1 MWIFLKGY
9 CSLLK
14 RNLAKLI
21 FGFGIRGLGIQ
32 ERKMYENLKEEIKEH
47 EGYRDTVY
55 LDHLS
60 NRTCGYGHLCIEDF
74 WEDNKKYDKEF
85 LEEIFEKDF
94 NIALNDA
101 NKILEGKPVN
111 HIAREVIIELVFNIG
126 MPRAKKFVKCL
137 AALDKEDYNEAGN
150 QILDSLY
157 ARQVPARAGKLGA
170 KMISAKL

>member
-1 MWIFLKGY
+1 
-9 CSLLK
+9 
-14 RNLAKLI
+14 
-21 FGFGIRGLGIQ
+21 
-32 ERKMYENLKEEIKEH
+32 MYEELKSEIKEH

-55 LDHLS
+55 LDSLS
-60 NRTCGYGHLCIEDF
+60 KRTVGFGHLCVEDH
-74 WEDNKKYDKEF
+74 WEDGKQYDKEY

-126 MPRAKKFVKCL
+126 MPRTKKFVKCL
-137 AALDKEDYNEAGN
+137 AALDNEDYNEAGN

-157 ARQVPARAGKLGA
+157 AKQVPARAGKLSG
-170 KMISAKL
+170 KMKSAAL

>member
-1 MWIFLKGY
+1 MWTKLK
-9 CSLLK
+9 
-14 RNLAKLI
+14 N
-21 FGFGIRGLGIQ
+21 
-32 ERKMYENLKEEIKEH
+32 EIKQH
-47 EGYRDTVY
+47 EGFNQAVYKDSLGKKTV
-55 LDHLS
+55 
-60 NRTCGYGHLCIEDF
+60 GYGHLCVEDH
-74 WEDNKKYDKEF
+74 WEDDKKYDTSY

-126 MPRAKKFVKCL
+126 MPRTKKFVKCL

-157 ARQVPARAGKLGA
+157 ARQVPVRAGKLAGKIKSIA
-170 KMISAKL
+170 AL

>member
-1 MWIFLKGY
+1 
-9 CSLLK
+9 
-14 RNLAKLI
+14 
-21 FGFGIRGLGIQ
+21 
-32 ERKMYENLKEEIKEH
+32 MYEELKEEIKLH

-55 LDHLS
+55 LDSLS
-60 NRTCGYGHLCIEDF
+60 KRTVGFGHLCVEDH
-74 WEDNKKYDKEF
+74 WEDGKQYDKEY

-126 MPRAKKFVKCL
+126 MPRTKKFVKCL
-137 AALDKEDYNEAGN
+137 AALDNEDYNEAGN

-157 ARQVPARAGKLGA
+157 ATQVPARAGKLAG
-170 KMISAKL
+170 KMKSAAL

>member
-1 MWIFLKGY
+1 
-9 CSLLK
+9 
-14 RNLAKLI
+14 
-21 FGFGIRGLGIQ
+21 
-32 ERKMYENLKEEIKEH
+32 MYEELKEEIKLH

-55 LDHLS
+55 LDSLS
-60 NRTCGYGHLCIEDF
+60 KRTVGFGHLCVEDH
-74 WEDNKKYDKEF
+74 WEDGKQYDKKY

-126 MPRAKKFVKCL
+126 MPRTKKFVKCL
-137 AALDKEDYNEAGN
+137 AALDNEDYNEAGN

-157 ARQVPARAGKLGA
+157 AKQVPARAGKLAG
-170 KMISAKL
+170 KMKSAAL

>member
-1 MWIFLKGY
+1 
-9 CSLLK
+9 
-14 RNLAKLI
+14 
-21 FGFGIRGLGIQ
+21 
-32 ERKMYENLKEEIKEH
+32 MYEELKEEIKLH

-55 LDHLS
+55 LDSLS
-60 NRTCGYGHLCIEDF
+60 KRTVGFGHLCVEDH
-74 WEDNKKYDKEF
+74 WEDGKQYDKEY

-126 MPRAKKFVKCL
+126 MPRTKKFVKCL
-137 AALDKEDYNEAGN
+137 AALDNEDYNEAGN

-157 ARQVPARAGKLGA
+157 AKQVPARAGKLSG
-170 KMISAKL
+170 KMKSAAL

>member
-1 MWIFLKGY
+1 MQELFLQAIY
-9 CSLLK
+9 K
-14 RNLAKLI
+14 R
-21 FGFGIRGLGIQ
+21 
-32 ERKMYENLKEEIKEH
+32 ETMYEELKNEIRLH

-55 LDHLS
+55 LDSLS
-60 NRTCGYGHLCIEDF
+60 KKTVGFGHLCVEDH
-74 WEDNKKYDKEF
+74 WEDNKQYDKKY

-126 MPRAKKFVKCL
+126 MPRTKKFVKCL

-150 QILDSLY
+150 QILHSLY
-157 ARQVPARAGKLGA
+157 ARQVPVRAGKLAGKIKSIA
-170 KMISAKL
+170 AL

>member
-1 MWIFLKGY
+1 
-9 CSLLK
+9 
-14 RNLAKLI
+14 
-21 FGFGIRGLGIQ
+21 
-32 ERKMYENLKEEIKEH
+32 MYEELKNEIKEH

-55 LDHLS
+55 LDSLS
-60 NRTCGYGHLCIEDF
+60 KRTVGFGHLCVEDH
-74 WEDNKKYDKEF
+74 WEDGKQYDKEY

-126 MPRAKKFVKCL
+126 MPRTKKFVKCL
-137 AALDKEDYNEAGN
+137 AALDNEDYNEAGN

-157 ARQVPARAGKLGA
+157 AKQVPARAGKLSG
-170 KMISAKL
+170 KMKSAAL

>member
-1 MWIFLKGY
+1 MQELFLQAIY
-9 CSLLK
+9 K
-14 RNLAKLI
+14 R
-21 FGFGIRGLGIQ
+21 
-32 ERKMYENLKEEIKEH
+32 ETMYEELKKEIRLH

-55 LDHLS
+55 LDSLS
-60 NRTCGYGHLCIEDF
+60 KKTVGFGHLCVEDH
-74 WEDNKKYDKEF
+74 WEDNKQYDKKY

-126 MPRAKKFVKCL
+126 MPRTKKFVKCL

-157 ARQVPARAGKLGA
+157 ARQVPARAGKLAGKIKSIA
-170 KMISAKL
+170 VL

>member
-1 MWIFLKGY
+1 MQELFLQAIY
-9 CSLLK
+9 K
-14 RNLAKLI
+14 R
-21 FGFGIRGLGIQ
+21 
-32 ERKMYENLKEEIKEH
+32 ETMYEELKEEIKLH

-55 LDHLS
+55 LDSLS
-60 NRTCGYGHLCIEDF
+60 KKTVGFGHLCVEDH
-74 WEDNKKYDKEF
+74 WEDDKQYDKKY

-126 MPRAKKFVKCL
+126 MPRTKKFVKCL

-150 QILDSLY
+150 QILHSLY
-157 ARQVPARAGKLGA
+157 ARQVPVRAGKLAGKIKSIA
-170 KMISAKL
+170 AL

>member
-1 MWIFLKGY
+1 
-9 CSLLK
+9 
-14 RNLAKLI
+14 
-21 FGFGIRGLGIQ
+21 
-32 ERKMYENLKEEIKEH
+32 MYEELKEEIKLH

-55 LDHLS
+55 LDSLS
-60 NRTCGYGHLCIEDF
+60 KRTVGFGHLCVEDH
-74 WEDNKKYDKEF
+74 WEDGKQYDKKY

-126 MPRAKKFVKCL
+126 MPRTKKFVKCL
-137 AALDKEDYNEAGN
+137 AALDNEDYNEAGN

-157 ARQVPARAGKLGA
+157 AKQVPARAGKLSG
-170 KMISAKL
+170 KMKSAAL

>member
-1 MWIFLKGY
+1 MQELFLQAIY
-9 CSLLK
+9 K
-14 RNLAKLI
+14 R
-21 FGFGIRGLGIQ
+21 
-32 ERKMYENLKEEIKEH
+32 ETMYEELKNEIRLH

-55 LDHLS
+55 LDSLS
-60 NRTCGYGHLCIEDF
+60 KKTVGFGHLCVEDH
-74 WEDNKKYDKEF
+74 WEDDKQYDKKY

-111 HIAREVIIELVFNIG
+111 HIAREAIIELVFNIG
-126 MPRAKKFVKCL
+126 MPRTKKFVKCL

-157 ARQVPARAGKLGA
+157 ARQVPARAGTLAGKI
-170 KMISAKL
+170 KSAKL